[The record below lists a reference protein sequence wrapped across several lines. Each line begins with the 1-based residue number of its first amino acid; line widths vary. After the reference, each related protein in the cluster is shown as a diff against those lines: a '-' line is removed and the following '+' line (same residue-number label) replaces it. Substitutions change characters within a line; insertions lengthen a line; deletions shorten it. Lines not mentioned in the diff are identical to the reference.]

1 LDSDAQLDEA
11 FMDVALRLGDLGW
24 GRTYP
29 NPMVGAVVVRDG
41 AVIGEGWH
49 AEYGDRHAEVVAIS
63 KAGNGARGGTLYVTL
78 EPCSHVGKQPPCV
91 DAIIAAGIRRVVV
104 AARDPDPIA
113 AGGADRLRAA
123 GITVDVGCYGQRAL
137 GRNFR
142 FMRRFAKVNRPFV
155 AIKLAVSM
163 DGKIADGAGH
173 SRWVSSESSRRWV
186 HWLRAGFGS
195 IAVGATTAIVDDAH
209 LTVRGELQPRVP
221 PVRIVFDR
229 RGRLPLQHS
238 LFKDAESIPLLIVSG
253 TKAAHARRAEW
264 EDGHARVVVADA
276 MPDALQALSSD
287 GIDSILVEGGGRLA
301 GALMRDNLVD
311 RVYQIQCPLWLG
323 DGKPA
328 WDDLGSPA
336 IESATRWQLRNLFI
350 VAEPKQSGDILIEL
364 EPG

>member
-1 LDSDAQLDEA
+1 ME
-11 FMDVALRLGDLGW
+11 VALRLGDQGW

-41 AVIGEGWH
+41 AVVGEGWH
-49 AEYGDRHAEVVAIS
+49 AEYGDRHAEAVALS
-63 KAGNGARGGTLYVTL
+63 EAGTGARGGTLYVSL
-78 EPCSHVGKQPPCV
+78 EPCTHTGKQPPCV

-104 AARDPDPIA
+104 AAHDPDPVA

-123 GITVDVGCYGQRAL
+123 GITVDVGCHESRAQA
-137 GRNFR
+137 RNFR
-142 FMRRFAKVNRPFV
+142 FMRRFGKKTRPFV

-163 DGKIADGAGH
+163 DGKIADAAGH
-173 SRWVSSESSRRWV
+173 SRWVSGEASRRWV

-195 IAVGATTAIVDDAH
+195 IAVGATTATIDDAQ
-209 LTVRGELQPRVP
+209 LTVRGELQPRIP

-229 RGRLPLQHS
+229 RGRLPVEHT
-238 LFKDAESIPLLIVSG
+238 LFRDIAQVPLVVVTG
-253 TKAAHARRAEW
+253 TKAATARRAEW
-264 EDGHARVVVADA
+264 QAAGARVVGADT
-276 MPDALQALSSD
+276 MPDALQALSD
-287 GIDSILVEGGGRLA
+287 DRIDSILVEGGGRLA
-301 GALMRDNLVD
+301 GALMREKLVD

-336 IESATRWQLRNLFI
+336 IESAARWQVRNFFAI
-350 VAEPKQSGDILIEL
+350 AEPQQVGDIVIEV